1 MIIPTVFWLVPIA
14 SIVALGM
21 AFFFFRQMMA
31 EDEGT
36 PRMCEIALYDDSLP
50 NGSYCLS
57 KRSACLGQGQS
68 FLAGSLQLG
77 TEGHFAKERIT
88 FFLAEGF

>member
-36 PRMCEIALYDDSLP
+36 PRMREIALYVRNLPDGWFLLWLGRLLRYEDSHLRFCP
-50 NGSYCLS
+50 YG
-57 KRSACLGQGQS
+57 
-68 FLAGSLQLG
+68 
-77 TEGHFAKERIT
+77 
-88 FFLAEGF
+88 